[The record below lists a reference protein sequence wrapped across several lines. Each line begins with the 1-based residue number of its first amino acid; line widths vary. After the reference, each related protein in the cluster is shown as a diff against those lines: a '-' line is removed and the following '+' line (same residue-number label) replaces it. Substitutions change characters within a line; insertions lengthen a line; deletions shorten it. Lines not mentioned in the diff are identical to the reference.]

1 MRITDRKA
9 VIEQERVKNGIGG
22 LYLSEDLMYSIRN
35 MTDEIVNILSANNPS
50 VYLYGSV
57 ALDDFQFGWSDIDIL
72 VLTEKQISPDRA
84 ERLVDLRQE
93 LTGRESENPYYR
105 QFEGEMLRLSAFL
118 TGSPDTVVYWGTS
131 GERITDHYN
140 CDSFCKLNLLD
151 EGILLYGDDIRG
163 QIRRPTFEELSA
175 DIQRHYETVRE
186 HGGKTGKSLYSF
198 GWLLDISRCIYTLRT
213 GKIIAKTK
221 AGEWA
226 LENDLCPV
234 PEALETA
241 LLVRKNPLKFERDG
255 TLQHYTESRGNAVQV
270 YADVLEKEL
279 L

>member
-1 MRITDRKA
+1 MRVTDHKA
-9 VIEQERVKNGIGG
+9 AIEQERVKNGIGG
-22 LYLSEDLMYSIRN
+22 LYLSENLMHSIQN

-57 ALDDFQFGWSDIDIL
+57 ALDDYQFGWSDIDIL

-84 ERLVDLRQE
+84 ERLVHLRRE
-93 LTGRESENPYYR
+93 LTEQEPENPYYR
-105 QFEGEMLRLSAFL
+105 LFEGGMLWLSAFL
-118 TGSPDTVVYWGTS
+118 ADTPDTVVYWGTS

-151 EGILLYGDDIRG
+151 DGILLYGDDIRG
-163 QIRRPTFEELSA
+163 QIRRPTFEELRA
-175 DIQRHYETVRE
+175 DIQRHYETVRKY
-186 HGGKTGKSLYSF
+186 GGKAGKSLYSF

-221 AGEWA
+221 ASEWA
-226 LENDLCPV
+226 LENGLCPDV
-234 PEALETA
+234 TVLQTA
-241 LLVRKNPLKFERDG
+241 LLVRKNPLRFERDE
-255 TLQHYTESRGNAVQV
+255 TLQRYTESLGNAVQA